1 MKLTGSIHNIK
12 SASAALLLCLLTLSI
27 NVVMAQDAHLSQFY
41 SSELTLNPALTGQFK
56 GEHRGYLNYRAQ
68 WNSVIKKTP
77 HETTIIAY
85 DKPMKRFGVGG
96 YLLNYRAGNSGIN
109 FFHFVLSG
117 AYEISVDRQ
126 RVHHLITGLQLGFIH
141 KGYSPTSY
149 DIQYDTTYIPQ
160 DGAEQWFNPLIPT
173 GESYEQLTFIL
184 PEVNFGV
191 LYYNAKRY
199 ADVHPY
205 GGLSAYHL
213 TSPKET
219 FYSAG
224 NRLPIRMVAY
234 GGSKIKLDKNYSID
248 ANFIYMRQTNANELQ
263 VGGICTYD
271 IEGSNQNFFGGVYY
285 RNQDAVILHLGG
297 TYEDYVIGVSYDF
310 NTSTLRSVSKGRGG
324 FELSIRY
331 QKKKARYLPS
341 IF

>member
-1 MKLTGSIHNIK
+1 MKYKTEILSYKLIGS
-12 SASAALLLCLLTLSI
+12 ALLLCIFLL
-27 NVVMAQDAHLSQFY
+27 NVSEIRAQDAHLSQFY
-41 SSELTLNPALTGQFK
+41 TSELTLNPALTGQFK

-77 HETTIIAY
+77 HETTILAY
-85 DKPMKRFGVGG
+85 DRPMKRYGLGG
-96 YLLNYRAGNSGIN
+96 YILNYRAGNSGVN
-109 FFHFVLSG
+109 FFHMVVSA
-117 AYEISVDRQ
+117 AYEISIDHQ
-126 RVHHLITGLQLGFIH
+126 RVHHLVTGLQLGFIH

-149 DIQYDTTYIPQ
+149 DIQYDTTYAPQ
-160 DGAEQWFNPLIPT
+160 TGEQWFNPIIST

-191 LYYNAKRY
+191 FYYNAKRY
-199 ADVHPY
+199 SKVHPY
-205 GGLSAYHL
+205 GGMSAYHL
-213 TSPKET
+213 TSPRESFNSVQNK
-219 FYSAG
+219 
-224 NRLPIRMVAY
+224 LPIRIVGY
-234 GGSKIKLDKNYSID
+234 GGSKIKLDQNYSID
-248 ANFIYMRQTNANELQ
+248 ANIIYMRQTNANELQ
-263 VGGICTYD
+263 FGGVCTYD
-271 IEGSNQNFFGGVYY
+271 IEGSDQNFFGGLYY

-297 TYEDYVIGVSYDF
+297 TYEDYVIGISYDF